1 MSDESLKFPAWQVP
15 LQELILEF
23 NSAKLPAKVQEV
35 EKLIVDRLGKLRF
48 EVNSDEYGALND
60 ALSILR
66 VLKRD
71 RLGQGA
77 SS

>member
-1 MSDESLKFPAWQVP
+1 MNDESLRFPAWQVP

-23 NSAKLPAKVQEV
+23 NRAKLPAKTQEV

-48 EVNSDEYGALND
+48 EVSSDEYAALND
-60 ALSILR
+60 AVSILR

>member
-1 MSDESLKFPAWQVP
+1 LDGDDLKFPEWQVP

-23 NSAKLPAKVQEV
+23 SKTKLHAKMQEV
-35 EKLIVDRLGKLRF
+35 ENLIADRLRKLQA
-48 EVNSDEYGALND
+48 EVNSDEYAALND

-71 RLGQGA
+71 RLGQGV
-77 SS
+77 SL